1 MKAFLLSLIWFVLVF
16 CMTVNAKDD
25 SHAEQDSNV
34 KNLTGITEDTL
45 MVTVKRDNMS
55 ILIYP
60 NPFRKESTVN
70 FTLDENDRV
79 TIKLYDVQG
88 REIRSLVESKEM
100 QSGDHVF
107 EFDRQELDGGFYLVQ
122 LISKKGLFAKEVI
135 LVE

>member
-1 MKAFLLSLIWFVLVF
+1 
-16 CMTVNAKDD
+16 MTVNAKDD